1 MKNKA
6 RYLEGSVGKLLL
18 FNTIPMIFGIGAAM
32 SFTFVDT
39 YWVAKI
45 GTNALAA
52 MTFTFPVD
60 FLVMGVAFGLG
71 NGASAEISK
80 AIGKGDNELV
90 KRLTRDS
97 LILALFVVTFFIA
110 LFYIFFT
117 PIFTMLGAKPEVM
130 PLIKEFMKYWIPGQF
145 ALVIPLIINNAT
157 RAIGDTKTPS
167 MIMLAAGI
175 MNVLLDPVLIFGM
188 GGFPAM
194 GIAGASLATLL
205 ARMVTLVLSIYIIHK
220 RDKMLAVNIP
230 SWSELSESWKAI
242 LKVGLPSTATSIVM
256 PLGISVV
263 IRLVSSYGSSAVAAF
278 GAASRVDIIALS
290 VFMAFSSVIGPF
302 VGQNVGAGNIDR
314 IKQSLRLG
322 HLFAIAW
329 GFFIIVLF
337 LFTARHISMMMR
349 DDLSVINIMV
359 LYLSINSISLAFRG
373 ISMINTTALNVLQ
386 KPVTSSLL
394 TVSQIFL
401 LFIPLAF
408 FATKIL
414 NLGLYGIFWASVISA
429 IIVSI
434 VSFVIVNKTII
445 GIEMKSIKI

>member
-1 MKNKA
+1 MKSKA

-60 FLVMGVAFGLG
+60 FLVMGVAMGLG

-80 AIGKGDNELV
+80 AIGKGDNNLV
-90 KRLTRDS
+90 KQLTRDS
-97 LILALFVVTFFIA
+97 LILALLVVTFFIA
-110 LFYIFFT
+110 VFYIFFT
-117 PIFTMLGAKPEVM
+117 PIFTALGAKPEVL
-130 PLIKEFMKYWIPGQF
+130 PLIKEFMKFWIPGQF

-175 MNVLLDPVLIFGM
+175 MNCLLDPLLIFGM
-188 GGFPAM
+188 WHFPSM
-194 GIAGASLATLL
+194 GIAGASLATFL
-205 ARMVTLVLSIYIIHK
+205 ARMVTLVLSIYIIHN
-220 RDKMLAVNIP
+220 RDRMLATNIP
-230 SWSELSESWKAI
+230 SWNELKSSWKAI

-256 PLGISVV
+256 PMGISVV

-302 VGQNVGAGNIDR
+302 VGQNVGAGNIER
-314 IKQSLRLG
+314 IRQSLKLG
-322 HLFAIAW
+322 HLFALVW
-329 GFFIIVLF
+329 GVFIVILF
-337 LFTARHISMMMR
+337 WFSARQISLMMR
-349 DDLSVINIMV
+349 DDINVVNIMV
-359 LYLSINSISLAFRG
+359 LYLSINSLSLAFRG

-386 KPVTSSLL
+386 KPITSSIL
-394 TVSQIFL
+394 TISQIFL
-401 LFIPLAF
+401 LFIPLALL
-408 FATKIL
+408 ATKF
-414 NLGLYGIFWASVISA
+414 LGLYGIFWASVISA
-429 IIVSI
+429 IIVSVISFFI
-434 VSFVIVNKTII
+434 VEKTIA
-445 GIEMKSIKI
+445 GIELKFVKA

>member
-18 FNTIPMIFGIGAAM
+18 YNTIPMIFGIGAAM

-71 NGASAEISK
+71 NGASSEISK

-97 LILALFVVTFFIA
+97 LILAICIVTVFIA
-110 LFYIFFT
+110 LFYIFFI
-117 PIFTMLGAKPEVM
+117 PIFTALGAKSEVL

-175 MNVLLDPVLIFGM
+175 MNCLLDPLLIFGM
-188 GGFPAM
+188 WGFPAM

-205 ARMVTLVLSIYIIHK
+205 ARMVTLVLSIYIIHN
-220 RDKMLAVNIP
+220 RDRMMAVYIP
-230 SWSELSESWKAI
+230 RWQELKASWLLI

-256 PLGISVV
+256 PMGISVV

-302 VGQNVGAGNIDR
+302 VGQNIGAMNINR
-314 IKQSLRLG
+314 IKESLKIG
-322 HLFAIAW
+322 YMFALLW
-329 GFFIIVLF
+329 GILIIIIF
-337 LFTARHISMMMR
+337 WFTARHISLMMR
-349 DDLSVINIMV
+349 EDLNVINIMV
-359 LYLSINSISLAFRG
+359 LYLTINSLSIGFRG
-373 ISMINTTALNVLQ
+373 IAMINTTALNVLQ
-386 KPVTSSLL
+386 KPVISSLL
-394 TVSQIFL
+394 TISQIFL
-401 LFIPLAF
+401 LFIPLSLI
-408 FATKIL
+408 ATKLL
-414 NLGLYGIFWASVISA
+414 NFGLNGIFWSSVVSA
-429 IIVSI
+429 IIISTISYFI
-434 VSFVIVNKTII
+434 VSKTISK
-445 GIEMKSIKI
+445 IEFNV